1 MARAP
6 FQVLVI
12 PYLQNGANSKFAVLK
27 GSDGV
32 TRQFIAGGGEDAE
45 DPYQAAKR
53 EAFEEAAIQAGTWVA
68 LDSKASIPRKH
79 FPKARHWGPEIF
91 VITEHAFGVKVGG
104 PDLILSREHSEC
116 EWLTKEE
123 ADAVLTYDS
132 NRVALWELCE
142 RLKTPGMT
150 HP

>member
-12 PYLQNGANSKFAVLK
+12 PYFQNGANCTFAVLK
-27 GSDGV
+27 RSDDAI
-32 TRQFIAGGGEDAE
+32 RQFIAGGGEEDE
-45 DPYQAAKR
+45 DPFQAAKR
-53 EAFEEAAIQAGTWVA
+53 EAFEEAAIQAGAWMA

-79 FPKARHWGPEIF
+79 FPNARHWSPGIL
-91 VITEHAFGVKVGG
+91 VITEHAFGVKVGT
-104 PDLILSREHSEC
+104 PDLVLSREHSEF
-116 EWLTKEE
+116 EWLTQEE
-123 ADAVLTYDS
+123 ADAILTYDS

-150 HP
+150 RP